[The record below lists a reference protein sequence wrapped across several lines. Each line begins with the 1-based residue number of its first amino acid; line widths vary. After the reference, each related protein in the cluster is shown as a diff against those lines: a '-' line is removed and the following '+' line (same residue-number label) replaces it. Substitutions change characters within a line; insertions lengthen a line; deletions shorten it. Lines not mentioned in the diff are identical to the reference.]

1 MSWRQDPQANDIQQ
15 NDIQQNTLNWEI
27 QLNNTQHQHLNAEC
41 LVLYCYADCRYAEF
55 YSTGDEIG
63 A

>member
-1 MSWRQDPQANDIQQ
+1 MFWRQDAQAIDIQQ
-15 NDIQQNTLNWEI
+15 NDIQHNTLNWEI

-41 LVLYCYADCRYAEF
+41 RVLYCYYAEF